1 MFWCIKKIVSR
12 YNIHVKQEAAW
23 AGVLKT
29 SSFFSFN
36 EDLMKQKKRNK
47 QVVGVAE
54 LSKYKS
60 LVRPVIEKIVS
71 NLGFHLVEVSFIKEN
86 QENYLRLTVM
96 HEDRPV
102 STLDCEI
109 ISRNVGKELDSSD
122 PIPFAYMFEVQSRG
136 TVAASLEN
144 LEHEFVLEKTGL
156 TVRS

>member
-1 MFWCIKKIVSR
+1 
-12 YNIHVKQEAAW
+12 
-23 AGVLKT
+23 
-29 SSFFSFN
+29 
-36 EDLMKQKKRNK
+36 MKQKKRNK
-47 QVVGVAE
+47 QVVSVAE

-86 QENYLRLTVM
+86 QENYLRITVM

-122 PIPFAYMFEVQSRG
+122 PVPFAYMLEVQSRG
-136 TVAASLEN
+136 AITTPSQN
-144 LEHEFVLEKTGL
+144 TEHEFILEKTGL

>member
-1 MFWCIKKIVSR
+1 
-12 YNIHVKQEAAW
+12 
-23 AGVLKT
+23 
-29 SSFFSFN
+29 
-36 EDLMKQKKRNK
+36 MKQKKRNK

-54 LSKYKS
+54 LGKYKS

-71 NLGFHLVEVSFIKEN
+71 NLGFHLIEVSFIKEN

-122 PIPFAYMFEVQSRG
+122 PIPFAYMLEVQSRG

-144 LEHEFVLEKTGL
+144 LEHEFTLEKTGL